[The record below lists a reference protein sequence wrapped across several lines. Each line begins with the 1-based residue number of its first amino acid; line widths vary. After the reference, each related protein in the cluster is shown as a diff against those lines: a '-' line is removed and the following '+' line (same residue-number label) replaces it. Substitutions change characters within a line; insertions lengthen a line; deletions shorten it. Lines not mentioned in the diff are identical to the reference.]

1 MSLKN
6 IKSRLLSDKQYRE
19 KYNEK
24 SESELAIRV
33 GAKIQELRIFKGV
46 TQADLAVKMQTQ
58 QPNIARIEAG
68 KKLPSLKTLHKI
80 AVAMDTHVI
89 EPGFAVLNADEYSQI
104 NYLQAQVNRM
114 EQIMTSI
121 LTQPARST
129 ESKTFVWTTS
139 TAHKNIQSPYIIS
152 T

>member
-6 IKSRLLSDKQYRE
+6 IKNRLLSDKQYRE

-33 GAKIQELRIFKGV
+33 GAKIQELRIFKGF

-58 QPNIARIEAG
+58 QPNVARIEAG

-80 AVAMDTHVI
+80 AIAMDTHVI
-89 EPGFAVLNADEYSQI
+89 EPSFAVLNADEYSQI
-104 NYLQAQVNRM
+104 NYLQAQVDRLEKN
-114 EQIMTSI
+114 ITSI
-121 LTQPARST
+121 LSQPARST
-129 ESKTFVWTTS
+129 KTFEWTTG
-139 TAHKNIQSPYIIS
+139 TVHKHIKSPLIINS
-152 T
+152 

>member
-6 IKSRLLSDKQYRE
+6 IKNKLLSDKKYRE
-19 KYNEK
+19 IYNEK

-89 EPGFAVLNADEYSQI
+89 EPGFAALNADEYSQI
-104 NYLQAQVNRM
+104 NYLQAQVNRLEKNM
-114 EQIMTSI
+114 NDI
-121 LTQPARST
+121 LSQPAHST
-129 ESKTFVWTTS
+129 KSFVWNTGTEQ
-139 TAHKNIQSPYIIS
+139 KNIQSPYTIIG
-152 T
+152 